1 MVSAMSSQHRRNL
14 GPAYDGDGYDNSN
27 KSGKP
32 MSSRNLR
39 RRHNATT
46 IRKGEQKHDEEPDV
60 NGRAIPRKGSVRGFP
75 KSITPFVHLKDTS
88 AIDAELDA
96 YSQRSESPLPQN
108 NGEPDVEAGPIQN
121 TTISYVR
128 ENSMHASF
136 LTNDSVTD
144 FNLSGR
150 LSDDSSTSIDKDAQG
165 KALKGPPSLGSV
177 EKSKSFRKDPNSYDS
192 ENDDEIVDSDESRQ
206 TENNNNSN
214 NNGKRI
220 APDPNSLYGKCQ
232 QSRRVVG
239 RLVNNEYVQITIIL
253 LIVANGILIGFSTTD
268 IVEERGHEELVA
280 QIDKAFLIIF
290 TIEIVMQLYYYAFA
304 LFLDAWLVFDLIVVV
319 ISWAAEM
326 GSNGENDLT
335 VLRAFRIFRISRLI
349 TRVKPLRD
357 LVLALAEVL
366 PRMSAIMLL
375 LLVVFYVFAVLFT
388 EQFSTYDLEYNYF
401 ATLHDSFLTCF
412 QMMTMEW
419 VDICREL
426 QEQEGYKYAWI
437 TIVIF
442 VMIAGFIVF
451 NLIVAVV
458 VEAVSATEET
468 VRQIDGI
475 ESNSPASKL
484 AEAQERCDLLTS
496 HLNEMV
502 EQQEQIQ
509 FMLETMAGELL
520 HLETER
526 MKAKYR
532 ENRLREEIERRIE
545 YQKKI
550 EEGKIEEEQT
560 NAAVRKV
567 SMQFLQKM
575 QAQKAQRKKDDEAAA
590 AASASDQESFAGQST
605 KKKKKRPNS
614 MSRDGSGKS
623 IGTHHSGDSNG
634 SVGDSPDSPN
644 RSSVT
649 KKKSDS
655 STRSE
660 GEQAS
665 ERKKKAIGN
674 WKKLLAV
681 QKELNI

>member
-1 MVSAMSSQHRRNL
+1 MSSQHRRN
-14 GPAYDGDGYDNSN
+14 PADPGYDIDGGYDTSN
-27 KSGKP
+27 KQGKP
-32 MSSRNLR
+32 LSSRNLR

-46 IRKGEQKHDEEPDV
+46 IRNGESDANGTGPQK
-60 NGRAIPRKGSVRGFP
+60 RSSFRGFP
-75 KSITPFVHLKDTS
+75 KSIRPFVHVKDTS
-88 AIDAELDA
+88 EIDAELDQ
-96 YSQRSESPLPQN
+96 YSQKSDDAQSQRN
-108 NGEPDVEAGPIQN
+108 NGETLDVEAPPIQN
-121 TTISYVR
+121 ATIAYVR

-150 LSDDSSTSIDKDAQG
+150 LSDDSSTSIDKET
-165 KALKGPPSLGSV
+165 KALKSPPSLGSV
-177 EKSKSFRKDPNSYDS
+177 EKSKSFRKNKSYDS
-192 ENDDEIVDSDESRQ
+192 ENDDEIIDSDVSRQ
-206 TENNNNSN
+206 TDNENNNR
-214 NNGKRI
+214 KPP
-220 APDPNSLYGKCQ
+220 PDPNSWYGKIQ

-253 LIVANGILIGFSTTD
+253 LIVANGILLGFSTTEM
-268 IVEERGHEELVA
+268 VERREQVELL
-280 QIDKAFLIIF
+280 QKIDLAFLIIF
-290 TIEIVMQLYYYAFA
+290 TIEIVMQAYYYAFA

-319 ISWAAEM
+319 ISWAAEF
-326 GSNGENDLT
+326 GSETDLT

-388 EQFSTYDLEYNYF
+388 EQFSGLELEYDYF
-401 ATLHDSFLTCF
+401 DSLQSSLLTCF

-426 QEQEGYKYAWI
+426 QEKADYKYAWI

-458 VEAVSATEET
+458 VEAVSQTEET

-496 HLNEMV
+496 HLNEMM

-545 YQKKI
+545 YQTKT
-550 EEGKIEEEQT
+550 EAGKVEEEQT
-560 NAAVRKV
+560 DQAVRKV
-567 SMQFLQKM
+567 SMAFLHKIE
-575 QAQKAQRKKDDEAAA
+575 AQKAQRKKEEEEAAA
-590 AASASDQESFAGQST
+590 AAASSDQESFAGQSA
-605 KKKKKRPNS
+605 KKKKKRRNS
-614 MSRDGSGKS
+614 MKRDGSGKS
-623 IGTHHSGDSNG
+623 IGTHASGDSNLSFG
-634 SVGDSPDSPN
+634 NAPDSPN
-644 RSSVT
+644 RSTGTSR
-649 KKKSDS
+649 KKSDA

-660 GEQAS
+660 DPS
-665 ERKKKAIGN
+665 DRKKKAVGN

>member
-1 MVSAMSSQHRRNL
+1 MVPAMSSEHRRN
-14 GPAYDGDGYDNSN
+14 PADPGYDGDGGYETSN
-27 KSGKP
+27 KQGKP
-32 MSSRNLR
+32 LSSRNLR

-46 IRKGEQKHDEEPDV
+46 IRNGEKDSDANGTGPQK
-60 NGRAIPRKGSVRGFP
+60 RGSFRGFP
-75 KSITPFVHLKDTS
+75 KSIRPFVHVKDTS
-88 AIDAELDA
+88 AIEAELDQF
-96 YSQRSESPLPQN
+96 SQRSEDAEPQRN
-108 NGEPDVEAGPIQN
+108 NGEELDVEAPPIQN
-121 TTISYVR
+121 TTIAYVR

-150 LSDDSSTSIDKDAQG
+150 LSDDSSTGIDKET
-165 KALKGPPSLGSV
+165 KEPLKSPPSV
-177 EKSKSFRKDPNSYDS
+177 EKLNSFQKNKSYDS
-192 ENDDEIVDSDESRQ
+192 ENDDEIIDSDESRQ
-206 TENNNNSN
+206 TDNENN
-214 NNGKRI
+214 KRKP
-220 APDPNSLYGKCQ
+220 PDPNSWYGKCQ
-232 QSRRVVG
+232 KSRRVVG

-253 LIVANGILIGFSTTD
+253 LIVANGILLGFSTTN
-268 IVEERGHEELVA
+268 IVEERGHTELV
-280 QIDKAFLIIF
+280 QTIDLVFLVVF
-290 TIEIVMQLYYYAFA
+290 TIEIVMQMYYYAFA

-319 ISWAAEM
+319 VSWIAEIGTG
-326 GSNGENDLT
+326 GSNDLT

-388 EQFSTYDLEYNYF
+388 EQFSNFELEYNYF
-401 ATLHDSFLTCF
+401 NRLHDSLLTCF

-426 QEQEGYKYAWI
+426 QEQEGVKYAWV
-437 TIVIF
+437 TIIIF
-442 VMIAGFIVF
+442 VMVAGFIVF

-458 VEAVSATEET
+458 VEAVSQTEET

-496 HLNEMV
+496 HLNEMM

-532 ENRLREEIERRIE
+532 ENRLREEIERRIDYE
-545 YQKKI
+545 KKI
-550 EEGKIEEEQT
+550 QEGKIEEEQT
-560 NAAVRKV
+560 NQAVRKV
-567 SMQFLQKM
+567 SMAFLHKIE
-575 QAQKAQRKKDDEAAA
+575 AQKAQRKKEEE
-590 AASASDQESFAGQST
+590 SSDQESFAGQSS
-605 KKKKKRPNS
+605 KKKKRRPTS
-614 MSRDGSGKS
+614 MKRDGSGKS
-623 IGTHHSGDSNG
+623 LGTHESGDSNG
-634 SVGDSPDSPN
+634 SLHNAPDSPN
-644 RSSVT
+644 RST
-649 KKKSDS
+649 GTRKKSDAS
-655 STRSE
+655 SRSE
-660 GEQAS
+660 DTS

-681 QKELNI
+681 QKDLNI